1 MTYVWQNKNSGC
13 TLTQNIKYVYII
25 AKALCLKK
33 KQYKC
38 ALYLC
43 GAHFL
48 LAFNSTFFSFSYIS
62 LRVPFPVDRLF
73 FFYFTNIVIV
83 FCFVFQKNI
92 IHCFFLVGWQNEFI
106 FRWLFAKQKKS
117 RRRDHTFH
125 HKVLWK
131 LKEITSLFSPKY
143 INDLWLFMTVW
154 TNVFCYSEIT
164 FSQTVT
170 KKKNGFKRRFSFYD
184 NNISISSSNC

>member
-1 MTYVWQNKNSGC
+1 M
-13 TLTQNIKYVYII
+13 YISSR
-25 AKALCLKK
+25 KLCALKK
-33 KQYKC
+33 TVQMCTVPVWCAFSSCLQLYFFFIFLHFAAGSFPSWQIIFFLFYK
-38 ALYLC
+38 YSYS
-43 GAHFL
+43 FL
-48 LAFNSTFFSFSYIS
+48 FCFSEKYYS
-62 LRVPFPVDRLF
+62 LF
-73 FFYFTNIVIV
+73 FFGWLT
-83 FCFVFQKNI
+83 KR
-92 IHCFFLVGWQNEFI
+92 IHFSLVVRE
-106 FRWLFAKQKKS
+106 AKKS

-170 KKKNGFKRRFSFYD
+170 KKNGFKRRFSFYD